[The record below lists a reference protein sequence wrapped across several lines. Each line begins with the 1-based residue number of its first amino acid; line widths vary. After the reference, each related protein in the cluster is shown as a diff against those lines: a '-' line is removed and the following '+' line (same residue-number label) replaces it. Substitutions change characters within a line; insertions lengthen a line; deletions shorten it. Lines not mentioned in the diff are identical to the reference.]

1 MTDLR
6 RILISNLNRD
16 TASDLNNDIQITLPD
31 SLISGKL
38 QAANLQNLYIS
49 YETETIGTSNYQFNI
64 QYPSSANS
72 VTITLDI
79 HTPSSGIITTDEQL
93 ADLIASS
100 INNTLG
106 VNVFNAYFNNII
118 IYNDDVYRDNS
129 NLLANYTI
137 YTINSVDFNL
147 DFSSITSIGPLIGF
161 GNNLFTNQNSYT
173 SGNIPPIYA
182 YESIRISN
190 SAFNASLSLYDQ
202 YIDLN
207 CKMNLYDSNNNLIPN
222 YLNIRDTT
230 ISLPIVHDYIYE
242 PAVLINYL
250 TTEIN
255 RYSSSFDSDTEFIIT
270 YNFTNYTFNITTSTN
285 VKFGIGFRF
294 NNNGNNNYGSLHR
307 VLGFQKR
314 NYLGVTSITS
324 IKSAEIFGNSYY
336 NDYLLICSDLIIDNF
351 DASILVAGSN
361 SSSSLY
367 PALFTIPLS
376 SIVNNNFTP
385 LSKDNFRIRIHASK
399 LAKLYN
405 ENLANP
411 KTINFY
417 LRSST
422 GRHIKLNTQ
431 WVIELELEYSN

>member
-1 MTDLR
+1 
-6 RILISNLNRD
+6 
-16 TASDLNNDIQITLPD
+16 
-31 SLISGKL
+31 
-38 QAANLQNLYIS
+38 
-49 YETETIGTSNYQFNI
+49 
-64 QYPSSANS
+64 
-72 VTITLDI
+72 
-79 HTPSSGIITTDEQL
+79 
-93 ADLIASS
+93 
-100 INNTLG
+100 
-106 VNVFNAYFNNII
+106 
-118 IYNDDVYRDNS
+118 
-129 NLLANYTI
+129 
-137 YTINSVDFNL
+137 
-147 DFSSITSIGPLIGF
+147 
-161 GNNLFTNQNSYT
+161 
-173 SGNIPPIYA
+173 
-182 YESIRISN
+182 
-190 SAFNASLSLYDQ
+190 
-202 YIDLN
+202 
-207 CKMNLYDSNNNLIPN
+207 
-222 YLNIRDTT
+222 
-230 ISLPIVHDYIYE
+230 
-242 PAVLINYL
+242 
-250 TTEIN
+250 
-255 RYSSSFDSDTEFIIT
+255 
-270 YNFTNYTFNITTSTN
+270 
-285 VKFGIGFRF
+285 
-294 NNNGNNNYGSLHR
+294 